1 MLLGV
6 PKIIP
11 PELLKIL
18 SEMGHG
24 DEITLGDANF
34 PGGTCCKKVV
44 RMDGLGIPEI
54 LEAVLQLIPLD
65 GYTERPVLLML
76 VVTGDPTSTPIWDT
90 YKEIVARHDPR
101 GAGCVAEMERFA
113 FYERVKEK
121 SCCVVMTG
129 ERAPYANIIL
139 KKGVIPAE

>member
-34 PGGTCCKKVV
+34 PGGTCCKTVV
-44 RMDGLGIPEI
+44 RMDGHGVPEI
-54 LEAVLQLIPLD
+54 LEAILQLIPLD
-65 GYTERPVLLML
+65 AYTAQPAMLMQ
-76 VVTGDPTSTPIWDT
+76 VMPGDSTQTPIWDT
-90 YKEIVARHDPR
+90 YKEIIARHDAR
-101 GAGCVAEMERFA
+101 GADCVGEIERYA
-113 FYERVKEK
+113 FYDRVKEK

-129 ERAPYANIIL
+129 ETATYANIIL
-139 KKGVIPAE
+139 KKGVI

>member
-34 PGGTCCKKVV
+34 PGHTYGQTVV
-44 RMDGLGIPEI
+44 RMDGHGVPEI
-54 LEAVLQLIPLD
+54 LEAILQLIPLD
-65 GYTERPVLLML
+65 TQTAQPAMVMQ
-76 VVTGDPTSTPIWDT
+76 VTPGDPTETPIWDT
-90 YKEIVARHDPR
+90 YKEIIARHDPR
-101 GAGCVAEMERFA
+101 GAECVTEVERYA
-113 FYERVKEK
+113 FYDRVKTK
-121 SCCVVMTG
+121 SCCVIMTG
-129 ERAPYANIIL
+129 ETATYANIIL
-139 KKGVIPAE
+139 KKGVIA

>member
-34 PGGTCCKKVV
+34 PGGTCCKTVV
-44 RMDGLGIPEI
+44 RMDGHGVPEI
-54 LEAVLQLIPLD
+54 LEAILQLIPLD
-65 GYTERPVLLML
+65 AYTAQPAMLMQ
-76 VVTGDPTSTPIWDT
+76 VMPGDSNQTPIWDT
-90 YKEIVARHDPR
+90 YKEIIARHDAR
-101 GAGCVAEMERFA
+101 GADCVGEIERYA
-113 FYERVKEK
+113 FYDRVKEK

-129 ERAPYANIIL
+129 ETATYANIIL
-139 KKGVIPAE
+139 KKGVI

>member
-34 PGGTCCKKVV
+34 PGHTCGQTVV
-44 RMDGLGIPEI
+44 RMDGHGVPEI
-54 LEAVLQLIPLD
+54 LEAILQLIPLD
-65 GYTERPVLLML
+65 AQTAQPAMVMQ
-76 VVTGDPTSTPIWDT
+76 VTPGDPTETPIWDT
-90 YKEIVARHDPR
+90 YKEIIARHDASRRGLRGGGRALRLLRPR
-101 GAGCVAEMERFA
+101 QGRKAAA
-113 FYERVKEK
+113 
-121 SCCVVMTG
+121 SS
-129 ERAPYANIIL
+129 
-139 KKGVIPAE
+139 